1 MRLTLLAALLLAAAP
16 VGAQVRDSTQ
26 AGPALSLADA
36 LSLAGRN
43 NPDLQQVQERRR
55 TARAAQY
62 AAYGNLLP
70 SADAS
75 LSGQYQQG
83 GRQIYNGVTL
93 GTNPNTVGS
102 SYYLGVNYTLNAGSL
117 IATRV
122 AAANRDAVE
131 ADITGAQSSLRS
143 NVTQQYLTA
152 LQASARADL
161 ADTLV
166 VAAQQQVELARARAS
181 VGSATALDVQRA
193 EVDLATQQVAALNAR
208 NQVEIE
214 KLRLFQQLG
223 VEQPANVQL
232 TTAFAITPISFS
244 IDSLLAMARQQN
256 PQVVALRERER
267 ASVLTVRESRTAYT
281 PSLSLS
287 TGWGGY
293 TQRYTDTDAL
303 ISGARADAA
312 QSYEGCLAN
321 NFARQGAGLATFP
334 CGTGTLSPSQEA
346 AIRSA
351 NDQYPFNFT
360 KSPWSLRA
368 TVTLPIFN
376 GFLREQRIEE
386 AVASRNNART
396 LVRARELQL
405 NADVTGAYL
414 TLATAQKTVAVQEQ
428 NAARARDELRLTE
441 ERYRVGAATF
451 LDVVQARATYERAE
465 SDRINAVY
473 DYHKAFAAL
482 EGAVGR
488 PLR

>member
-1 MRLTLLAALLLAAAP
+1 MRLSLLAALALAAAP
-16 VGAQVRDSTQ
+16 LGAQARDSVSV
-26 AGPALSLADA
+26 GPALSLEDA
-36 LSLAGRN
+36 LTLAGRN

-62 AAYGNLLP
+62 SAYGALLP

-83 GRQIYNGVTL
+83 GRQIYNGLTL
-93 GTNPNTVGS
+93 GNNPNTLGS
-102 SYYLGVNYTLNAGSL
+102 SYFVGVNYTLNAGSL
-117 IATRV
+117 IAPRV

-131 ADITGAQSSLRS
+131 ADISGAQSTLRS
-143 NVTQQYLTA
+143 TVTQQYLTA
-152 LQASARADL
+152 LQAAAKADL

-232 TTAFAITPISFS
+232 TTGFAITPLSFS
-244 IDSLLAMARQQN
+244 IDSLLGLARQRN

-267 ASVLTVRESRTAYT
+267 ASVLSVRESRTAYT
-281 PSLSLS
+281 PSLSVS
-287 TGWGGY
+287 TGFGGY
-293 TQRYTDTDAL
+293 TQRYTDENAL
-303 ISGARADAA
+303 IAGARAGAV

-321 NFARQGAGLATFP
+321 NYARQGAGLSVFP
-334 CGTGTLSPSQEA
+334 CGTGTLSATQEA
-346 AIRSA
+346 AIRNA
-351 NDQYPFNFT
+351 NDQYPFSFT

-376 GFLREQRIEE
+376 GFLREQRVEE
-386 AVASRNNART
+386 AVAARNNART

-405 NADVTGAYL
+405 TADVTGAYL

-482 EGAVGR
+482 ESAVGR

>member
-1 MRLTLLAALLLAAAP
+1 MRLQLLAALLLAAAP
-16 VGAQVRDSTQ
+16 LGAQVRDSMQ
-26 AGPALSLADA
+26 AGPALSLDDA
-36 LSLAGRN
+36 LTLARRN
-43 NPDLQQVQERRR
+43 NTDLQQVQERRR

-62 AAYGNLLP
+62 AAYGALLP

-75 LSGQYQQG
+75 FSGQYQQG
-83 GRQIYNGVTL
+83 GRQIYNGLQL
-93 GTNPNTVGS
+93 GTNPNTLGS
-102 SYYLGVNYTLNAGSL
+102 SYFIGLNYNINAGSL
-117 IATRV
+117 IAPRV

-131 ADITGAQSSLRS
+131 ADITGAQSTLRS
-143 NVTQQYLTA
+143 SVTQQYLTA
-152 LQASARADL
+152 LQARAKAEL

-181 VGSATALDVQRA
+181 VGSATSLDVQRA
-193 EVDLATQQVAALNAR
+193 EVDLATQQVAALNAH

-223 VEQPANVQL
+223 VEQPANVDL
-232 TTAFAITPISFS
+232 TTEFAITPVSFS
-244 IDSLLAMARQQN
+244 IDSLLSMARQQN
-256 PQVVALRERER
+256 PQVVALREREH
-267 ASVLTVRESRTAYT
+267 ASVLSVRESRTAYT

-287 TGWGGY
+287 TGVGGY

-303 ISGARADAA
+303 ISGARSSAA

-321 NFARQGAGLATFP
+321 NFSRAGAGLATFP

-405 NADVTGAYL
+405 NAEVTGAYL

>member
-1 MRLTLLAALLLAAAP
+1 MRLSLLAALALAAAP
-16 VGAQVRDSTQ
+16 LGAQARDSVQ
-26 AGPALSLADA
+26 AGPALSLDDA
-36 LSLAGRN
+36 LTLARRN
-43 NPDLQQVQERRR
+43 NPDLQQFQERRR

-62 AAYGNLLP
+62 AAYGALLP

-93 GTNPNTVGS
+93 GTNPNTIGS
-102 SYYLGVNYTLNAGSL
+102 SYFLGLNYTVNAGSL
-117 IATRV
+117 IAPRV

-131 ADITGAQSSLRS
+131 ADITGAQSTLRS
-143 NVTQQYLTA
+143 TVTQQYLTA
-152 LQASARADL
+152 LQAAAKADL

-232 TTAFAITPISFS
+232 TTTFAITPLNVG
-244 IDSLLAMARQQN
+244 IDSLLSLARRQN
-256 PQVVALRERER
+256 PQVEALRERER

-293 TQRYTDTDAL
+293 TQRYTDENAL
-303 ISGARADAA
+303 IAGARSGAV

-321 NFARQGAGLATFP
+321 NYARQGAGLATFP
-334 CGTGTLSPSQEA
+334 CGSGTLSPGEEA
-346 AIRSA
+346 AIRNA

-376 GFLREQRIEE
+376 GFQREQRVEE
-386 AVASRNNART
+386 AVAARNNART

-482 EGAVGR
+482 ESAVGR